1 MVHLT
6 KVVLFLAKQRFDAG
20 SLSYSP
26 ESEFLGASSQL
37 FLWRFGK
44 QTVEGGEGKQSEK
57 ESLTANGEIDK
68 NDYNIQIHFVRC
80 SCFFIIDIR
89 LL

>member
-1 MVHLT
+1 MAHLT

-37 FLWRFGK
+37 FLWRVGK
-44 QTVEGGEGKQSEK
+44 QTVEGGEENHRQAVGEGKFDCK
-57 ESLTANGEIDK
+57 RKD
-68 NDYNIQIHFVRC
+68 
-80 SCFFIIDIR
+80 
-89 LL
+89 

>member
-44 QTVEGGEGKQSEK
+44 QTVEGGEENHRQ
-57 ESLTANGEIDK
+57 
-68 NDYNIQIHFVRC
+68 
-80 SCFFIIDIR
+80 
-89 LL
+89 